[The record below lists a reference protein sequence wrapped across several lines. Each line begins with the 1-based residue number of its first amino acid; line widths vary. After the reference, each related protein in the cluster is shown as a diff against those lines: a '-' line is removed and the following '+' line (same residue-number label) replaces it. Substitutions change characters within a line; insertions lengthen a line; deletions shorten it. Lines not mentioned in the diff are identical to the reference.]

1 VWKRRRPR
9 PLTVEWHDWRALAA
23 MVMGIDAKLDRILD
37 ELEVDDGREG
47 D

>member
-1 VWKRRRPR
+1 MRRRVK
-9 PLTVEWHDWRALAA
+9 PLVVEWQDWRSLAT

-37 ELEVDDGREG
+37 ELEVDDGEEE